1 MEIEVRDR
9 GGFFPP
15 HMPSQSTALHVC
27 VWGGWGVECACVYP
41 LLCLGLWLHKLSK
54 VRGVECLNGKPPRKT
69 SGATGSGNGDS
80 VVGHLPF

>member
-1 MEIEVRDR
+1 MALVVEVLHGDR
-9 GGFFPP
+9 GSGQRRFFPP

-27 VWGGWGVECACVYP
+27 VGGGWGVECACVFP

-69 SGATGSGNGDS
+69 Q
-80 VVGHLPF
+80 VL